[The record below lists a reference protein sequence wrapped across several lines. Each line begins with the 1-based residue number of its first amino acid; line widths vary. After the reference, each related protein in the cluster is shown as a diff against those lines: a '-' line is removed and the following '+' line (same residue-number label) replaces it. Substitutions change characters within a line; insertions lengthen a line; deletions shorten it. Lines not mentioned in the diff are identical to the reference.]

1 MGGTMI
7 QFGEWLPDQPDYQN
21 AGVVTATNVVPA
33 ANGYTSLRDFVA
45 YSTDAT
51 DTIKGIYAGKSD
63 TGDVKLFAGDSGRLY
78 EFNSTDSGLDDISD
92 TGGYSLNDSERW
104 RFVQFGNQV
113 IAAGGIGEELQEFTL
128 GTSTDFA
135 VLSTDAPKADF
146 ICVVRDFVWT
156 GNIDEGSGRKPY
168 RVYWSGFNDTTSWT
182 SGTDQSDFQDIPDA
196 GEIRGLVGGE
206 YCTILMERA
215 IVRATYSGLPL
226 VFQFD
231 KVETARGCSV
241 SGSVCNVGHNVF
253 YLSDD
258 GFYMF
263 NGQSS
268 QPIGAEKV
276 NRFFFDDADA
286 SHYDKMTA
294 TVDPEAQLAV
304 WSYVSNSAQDES
316 PDRLLIYN
324 YALNRW
330 SIANVKADLVAP
342 FFTSAYTLEQLDQ
355 IASSLDDLPASMDS
369 PLYKGGAYLFGG
381 ARGKKIFTFTGDPLD
396 GTIETGE
403 TGLATGNHTIVTRAY
418 PYHRGG
424 TVTVEVGTR
433 NLHSDAVSFTT
444 PTAPNDD
451 GFAPFR
457 KQGRY
462 HRARFNISGN
472 WEFAQGMDIEAR
484 KVGRR

>member
-1 MGGTMI
+1 MI
-7 QFGEWLPDQPDYQN
+7 QFGTWLPDQPDYQN
-21 AGVVTATNVVPA
+21 AGVTTATNVIPA
-33 ANGYTSLRDFVA
+33 ANGYTSIRDFVA
-45 YSTDAT
+45 YSGEAT
-51 DTIKGIYAGKSD
+51 DTIKGIYAGKDDDGS
-63 TGDVKLFAGDSGRLY
+63 VKLFAGDSARLY
-78 EFNSTDSGLDDISD
+78 EFDGTDSSLDDISEA
-92 TGGYSLNDSERW
+92 GGYSLSDSERW

-113 IAAGGIGEELQEFTL
+113 IAAGGIGEELQEYTL

-146 ICVVRDFVWT
+146 IAVVRDFVWT
-156 GNIDEGSGRKPY
+156 GNVDDGSGRKPY

-196 GEIRGLVGGE
+196 GAILGIVGGE
-206 YCTILMERA
+206 FCTILMERA
-215 IVRATYSGLPL
+215 IVRATYVGLPL

-276 NRFFFDDADA
+276 NRFFEQDADA
-286 SHYDKMTA
+286 SQFDKMTSA
-294 TVDPEAQLAV
+294 VDPQKQIAV
-304 WSYVSNSAQDES
+304 WSYVSNSAQDET
-316 PDRLLIYN
+316 PDRLMIYN
-324 YALNRW
+324 YALDRW
-330 SIANVKADLVAP
+330 SIANIRADLVSP
-342 FFTSAYTLEQLDQ
+342 FFTSGYTLEQLDN
-355 IASSLDDLPASMDS
+355 IASSLDALPASLDS
-369 PLYKGGAYLFGG
+369 RLYKGGGFLFGG
-381 ARGKKIFTFTGDPLD
+381 ALGKKINTFSGDPLD

-403 TGLATGNHTIVTRAY
+403 TGLATGKHTIVTRAY
-418 PYHRGG
+418 PYHEGG

-433 NLHSDAVSFTT
+433 NLHSDAVSYSTA
-444 PTAPNDD
+444 TAPNDD

-462 HRARFNISGN
+462 HRARFNITGN
-472 WEFAQGMDIEAR
+472 WDFAQGLDVEAR
-484 KVGRR
+484 EVGRR